1 MPFGRDVVVIVGG
14 VLGVLPVIVPLP
26 IIVAVGELLIVPL
39 LVIMAALSIILLLLI
54 IPLLVSPFVLVKRKS
69 SPLLTI
75 VPSLIIRMPV
85 LCAIKDTLLFIVSVL
100 PLCIMRVVLL
110 FNSRI
115 EVIVISPVI
124 VTVPPDG
131 GTAPRA
137 LRKSCSVVMLRGAIS
152 MWSVLLAKAVIANI
166 ADSIAD
172 SRILAWC
179 VFS

>member
-1 MPFGRDVVVIVGG
+1 
-14 VLGVLPVIVPLP
+14 
-26 IIVAVGELLIVPL
+26 
-39 LVIMAALSIILLLLI
+39 
-54 IPLLVSPFVLVKRKS
+54 
-69 SPLLTI
+69 
-75 VPSLIIRMPV
+75 
-85 LCAIKDTLLFIVSVL
+85 
-100 PLCIMRVVLL
+100 MRVVLL